1 MVDIKGGC
9 NLKISEIKATFY
21 DLISYFLSGLLFLLI
36 LFITS
41 FHYKNSN
48 IDWTM
53 IKEMGG
59 TIITLI
65 LFVCYIIGHLLSTL
79 SSLIIEKWLL
89 ANKIKSLIPVRNQLY
104 GIFLEKYNELFKC
117 NFNNNDFRLVICY
130 VESLQPNVYS
140 TAFIFLSVYG
150 MCRNFS
156 LIFLSF
162 SIIEVALSMLNKNGS
177 LLEFAALYCL
187 VGLIFLYGY
196 FRFFKYFKQEII
208 NGFILP

>member
-1 MVDIKGGC
+1 M
-9 NLKISEIKATFY
+9 KISEIKATFY
-21 DLISYFLSGLLFLLI
+21 DLISYLFSGLLFLLI

-41 FHYKNSN
+41 FHFKNSA
-48 IDWTM
+48 IDWSM

-59 TIITLI
+59 TIITLV
-65 LFVCYIIGHLLSTL
+65 LFVCYIIGHFLSTL

-89 ANKIKSLIPVRNQLY
+89 ANKIKSLIPVRDQLY
-104 GIFLEKYNELFKC
+104 GRFLEKYKDLFRC
-117 NFNNNDFRLVICY
+117 NYDNNDFRLVICY

-156 LIFLSF
+156 LVFLSF
-162 SIIEVALSMLNKNGS
+162 SIIEIALSMLNRNS
-177 LLEFAALYCL
+177 FLLGFAALYCL

-196 FRFFKYFKQEII
+196 FRFFKYFKQDII